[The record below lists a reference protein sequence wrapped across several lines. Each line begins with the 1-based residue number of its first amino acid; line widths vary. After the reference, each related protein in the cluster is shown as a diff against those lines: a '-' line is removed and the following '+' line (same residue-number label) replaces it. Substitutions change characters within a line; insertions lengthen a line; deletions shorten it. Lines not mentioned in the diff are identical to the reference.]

1 MSSDRRVLL
10 FQGDSITDA
19 GRPRRDAAPNHPHCL
34 GSGYAVL
41 AASTLLSEQPDVGWA
56 CHNRGVGGDKVT
68 DIAARWEHDT
78 LPLSPDVLSI
88 LVGVNDYWYRRSGDH
103 DGTPEQY
110 EDTYRA
116 LLDRTRTALPDV
128 TLLLGEPFFVP
139 GGTAVDDR
147 WRDELRPYQAAARRI
162 ADDIGAAWI
171 PYQSVF
177 DAALD
182 EAPGLYWAD
191 DGVHPTP
198 AGHHRMAQ
206 AWLSVFRKQIA

>member
-1 MSSDRRVLL
+1 
-10 FQGDSITDA
+10 
-19 GRPRRDAAPNHPHCL
+19 
-34 GSGYAVL
+34 
-41 AASTLLSEQPDVGWA
+41 
-56 CHNRGVGGDKVT
+56 
-68 DIAARWEHDT
+68 
-78 LPLSPDVLSI
+78 VLSI

-128 TLLLGEPFFVP
+128 TLLLGEPFFLP